1 LNEEIEV
8 EELIQL
14 SSMQIK
20 SMETDILHE
29 NFLKIRSEI
38 YKLERKKER
47 SIDLEIVYCYFEKE
61 IEERI

>member
-1 LNEEIEV
+1 M
-8 EELIQL
+8 EELIKL

>member
-1 LNEEIEV
+1 M

-47 SIDLEIVYCYFEKE
+47 SIDSEIVYCYFEKE

>member
-1 LNEEIEV
+1 M
-8 EELIQL
+8 EELIKL

-20 SMETDILHE
+20 SMETKILHE

-38 YKLERKKER
+38 YKLKRKKER
-47 SIDLEIVYCYFEKE
+47 SIDLEIVYRYLEKE

>member
-1 LNEEIEV
+1 M

>member
-1 LNEEIEV
+1 V
-8 EELIQL
+8 EELIKL

>member
-1 LNEEIEV
+1 MK
-8 EELIQL
+8 ELIEL

-20 SMETDILHE
+20 SMETNILHE

-38 YKLERKKER
+38 YKLKRNKER